1 LFDKMKLT
9 DTKLLQKLRP
19 WEGHMKF
26 PRRKFLRLAAGAA
39 VPAVSSFASPFA
51 HGQAY
56 PARPVRMI
64 VPYAPGGQ
72 TDAIGRL
79 ISQKLSERF
88 GKQFVIEN
96 VGGGGGTA
104 GTGRAAQAA
113 HDGYT
118 LLVSDTGFVI
128 NPHVYPKV
136 PYDPFKDFDPVS
148 IAVTTTQVLTV
159 TPSLPVRSVKELVA
173 LVKANPGKF
182 SYASPGI
189 GTPGHMTAELFRLSL
204 GLDLVHVPFNGAGPA
219 VASTIGGHTPIAFGS
234 PASSVAQVK
243 DGKLRGLAVASGKR
257 LVALPDV
264 PTMGQA
270 GFPDIDVEFWIGI
283 FALAGTAMDV
293 VALLNREI
301 DKAVALPDVRQRLD
315 ALGFEPTTITLA
327 DCAAKIRSESAK
339 WAKVVRAA
347 GIKVQ

>member
-1 LFDKMKLT
+1 
-9 DTKLLQKLRP
+9 
-19 WEGHMKF
+19 MKF
-26 PRRKFLRLAAGAA
+26 PRRAFLRLAAGAA
-39 VPAVSSFASPFA
+39 ALPAVSRLTWA
-51 HGQAY
+51 QAY

-64 VPYAPGGQ
+64 VPFAPGGQ
-72 TDAIGRL
+72 NDAIGRL
-79 ISQKLSERF
+79 IAQKLSEHY
-88 GKQFVIEN
+88 GKQYVIEN
-96 VGGGGGTA
+96 VGGGGGVV

-118 LLVSDTGFVI
+118 LLVMDTGFVL
-128 NPHVYPKV
+128 NPFVYPKV

-159 TPSLPVRSVKELVA
+159 TPSLPVQNVKELVD

-189 GTPGHMTAELFRLSL
+189 GTPGHMTAELFRLAL

-257 LVALPDV
+257 LLALPDL

-283 FALAGTAMDV
+283 FAPAGTPAEI
-293 VALLNREI
+293 VAALNREI
-301 DKAVALPDVRQRLD
+301 DKVVALPDVRQRLD
-315 ALGFEPTTITLA
+315 SLGFEAAAIRLE
-327 DCAAKIRSESAK
+327 DSAAKLKSESAK
-339 WAKVVRAA
+339 WAKVVQAA

>member
-1 LFDKMKLT
+1 MT
-9 DTKLLQKLRP
+9 
-19 WEGHMKF
+19 F
-26 PRRKFLRLAAGAA
+26 PRRTFLHLAAATAA
-39 VPAVSSFASPFA
+39 MPSVSRFAW
-51 HGQAY
+51 GQVY

-64 VPYAPGGQ
+64 VPFAPGGQ
-72 TDAIGRL
+72 NDAIGRL
-79 ISQKLSERF
+79 IAQKLSEHF
-88 GKQFVIEN
+88 GRQYVIEN
-96 VGGGGGTA
+96 VGGGGGVV

-118 LLVSDTGFVI
+118 LLVMDTGFVI

-136 PYDPFKDFDPVS
+136 PYDPFKDFDPIS

-159 TPSLPVRSVKELVA
+159 TPSLPVQTVKDLVE
-173 LVKANPGKF
+173 LVKANPGKY

-243 DGKLRGLAVASGKR
+243 DGKLKGLAVASGKR
-257 LVALPDV
+257 LVALPDL
-264 PTMGQA
+264 PTMAQA
-270 GFPDIDVEFWIGI
+270 GFADIDVEFWIGI
-283 FALAGTAMDV
+283 FAPAGTPTDIV
-293 VALLNREI
+293 VSLNRQIEN
-301 DKAVALPDVRQRLD
+301 AVALPDVRQRLD
-315 ALGFEPTTITLA
+315 ALGFEPAAIKLA
-327 DCAAKIRSESAK
+327 DSGAKLRSESAK
-339 WAKVVRAA
+339 WGKVVQAA